1 MNTYNSELP
10 ITGDGRPRRLATPRP
25 KSAVMSSYY
34 QHHVFFCLNQRD
46 DGSACCADHN
56 AKAMQEYAKKRCKEL
71 GIAGGEGR
79 VRINKAG
86 CLDRCELGPVMVVYP
101 EAVWYT
107 FVDEQDI
114 DEIIESHLINGK
126 PVQRLMV
133 DR

>member
-1 MNTYNSELP
+1 
-10 ITGDGRPRRLATPRP
+10 
-25 KSAVMSSYY
+25 
-34 QHHVFFCLNQRD
+34 
-46 DGSACCADHN
+46 
-56 AKAMQEYAKKRCKEL
+56 
-71 GIAGGEGR
+71 

-86 CLDRCELGPVMVVYP
+86 CLNRCELGPVLVVYP